1 MCDAEM
7 ASENVLSQSFV
18 MNKPV
23 YIKNSEI
30 QMDKSK
36 KIGDFEMYE
45 SIHKKVGDEVLCIQL
60 ERDLWRV
67 YLKSKESR
75 SVLIVEGFEIRNITA
90 QVYESNPYSTGA
102 SSPRDN
108 VLKVTICG
116 LPLSVDDSAVL
127 EMLHSFDVTIKSD
140 LKYENIRHPT
150 TRRMT
155 SVLNGNRFIYIAPLP
170 NNKSLPRSATCAK
183 LKCRIYHY
191 NQVVDDPKAQCF
203 NCWENG
209 HRKQQC
215 KNPKVCRVCKEP
227 GHAPGSSDCRHHEES
242 PDNVVVFQGQDN
254 PLSNFFPCDLRVFGE
269 HHKTAEHAY
278 QLTKAIRSGNT
289 DAAQKVRDAET
300 ALDAKRIG
308 NSVKDPQG
316 WSDDKETVM
325 EEIVTAKADQI
336 AEVKA
341 VLEKLDGSIT
351 FAEGTFDMFWGT
363 GLDKEATL
371 YTKINKWPGKNKL
384 GLLYQKL
391 ANKHTRKLRSSS
403 LPRKGASAEGQP
415 NIEDFLKD
423 LRRQRKKNDKC
434 DKGDNQ

>member
-1 MCDAEM
+1 M
-7 ASENVLSQSFV
+7 
-18 MNKPV
+18 
-23 YIKNSEI
+23 
-30 QMDKSK
+30 
-36 KIGDFEMYE
+36 
-45 SIHKKVGDEVLCIQL
+45 
-60 ERDLWRV
+60 
-67 YLKSKESR
+67 
-75 SVLIVEGFEIRNITA
+75 
-90 QVYESNPYSTGA
+90 
-102 SSPRDN
+102 
-108 VLKVTICG
+108 
-116 LPLSVDDSAVL
+116 
-127 EMLHSFDVTIKSD
+127 
-140 LKYENIRHPT
+140 
-150 TRRMT
+150 
-155 SVLNGNRFIYIAPLP
+155 
-170 NNKSLPRSATCAK
+170 
-183 LKCRIYHY
+183 
-191 NQVVDDPKAQCF
+191 
-203 NCWENG
+203 
-209 HRKQQC
+209 
-215 KNPKVCRVCKEP
+215 
-227 GHAPGSSDCRHHEES
+227 
-242 PDNVVVFQGQDN
+242 VVFQGQDN

-300 ALDAKRIG
+300 ALNAKRIG